1 MNCPCCSGKL
11 LRQVSRRELT
21 WYCLSCRSVFPDS
34 TTRLETVQL
43 SNMPVSSRR

>member
-21 WYCLSCRSVFPDS
+21 WFCPSCRSVFPSS
-34 TTRLETVQL
+34 TTSWETVKPMEML
-43 SNMPVSSRR
+43 VASRR